1 MTRAPSSPSSAV
13 GRETVQQ
20 VIAGALLVLAAGFI
34 VWQVRQGFGRNNVTL
49 DWSIFGKP
57 SQLTGGTYLTTILIG
72 MWLTVRLALTS
83 IVLALLLGTV
93 VGVSRLSA
101 NPVVRGAAG
110 VYVEF
115 FRNTPLLVQIFFWNF
130 GVLNVLPQG
139 VKTWLNGH
147 SPEQWAVIAALSV
160 YTSSY
165 IAETIR
171 AGIQSIPHGQ
181 TEAAQSLGLSGTD
194 TLTRV
199 ILPQAFRVVL
209 PPLGSQFLNLT
220 KNSSLASQIGVAE
233 LFYYGTQVQSYTF
246 RGFESI
252 TAITVAYLI
261 LSLAITG
268 LLNLVMHRLRLPGVR
283 P

>member
-1 MTRAPSSPSSAV
+1 MKRDT
-13 GRETVQQ
+13 TQQ
-20 VIAGALLVLAAGFI
+20 LIAGALLILAFGFI
-34 VWQVRQGFGRNNVTL
+34 VWQVHAGFARNNVTL

-57 SQLTGGTYLTTILIG
+57 SQLTSGTYLTTILIG
-72 MWLTVRLALTS
+72 MWLTVRLALIS
-83 IVLALLLGTV
+83 IALALLLGTV
-93 VGVSRLSA
+93 VGVARLSA
-101 NPVVRGAAG
+101 NPVVRTAASA
-110 VYVEF
+110 YVEF

-130 GVLNVLPQG
+130 GVLNVLPDAA
-139 VKTWLNGH
+139 KTWLNAH
-147 SPEQWAVIAALSV
+147 QPEQWAVIAALSV

-181 TEAAQSLGLSGTD
+181 TEAAQSLGLGGLD
-194 TLTRV
+194 TLRLV

-252 TAITVAYLI
+252 TAITIAYLI

-268 LLNLVMHRLRLPGVR
+268 LLNLLMARLHLPGVR
-283 P
+283 A

>member
-1 MTRAPSSPSSAV
+1 MPHRVYP
-13 GRETVQQ
+13 QL
-20 VIAGALLVLAAGFI
+20 IAVLALIAALVFTVFRVRAGFAA
-34 VWQVRQGFGRNNVTL
+34 NNVTL
-49 DWSIFGKP
+49 DWSVFTRP

-72 MWLTVRLALTS
+72 MLLTIRLAV
-83 IVLALLLGTV
+83 IGIGIAMLLGTL
-93 VGVSRLSA
+93 VGVSRLSG
-101 NPVVRGAAG
+101 NPVVSRVAGA
-110 VYVEF
+110 YVEF

-130 GVLNVLPQG
+130 GVINVLPAA
-139 VKTWLNGH
+139 VKGWLFDH

-171 AGIQSIPHGQ
+171 AGILSVHRGQ
-181 TEAAQSLGLSGTD
+181 AEAARSLGLSASDVLG
-194 TLTRV
+194 RV
-199 ILPQAFRVVL
+199 ILPQALRAVL

-261 LSLAITG
+261 LSLTISF
-268 LLNLVMHRLRLPGVR
+268 LLNLVSRRLALPGR
-283 P
+283 